1 MLRWRYRGNG
11 DKINTI
17 SRFILW
23 RPWNVVQP
31 WSHTSNVLRMFLYAV
46 WFPESLSSCVCFIP
60 KCFSFLWHFCASH
73 PSCQGCG
80 SLVSVSHSAGALSY
94 RSTEDS
100 SLPEILL
107 GLIYN
112 SATGQL
118 SAEVIKGSHFKTTA
132 SNKPVSTYNSFC
144 VEFFFFFFLLPI
156 WNEGVSDHQYPLLQ
170 YNSLLKCYF
179 PAQSRQLFW
188 QSC

>member
-1 MLRWRYRGNG
+1 MFKCTIAFDYFYLTAKVLSDLTDDSKILKMLKMMNG
-11 DKINTI
+11 HTLCPVEEKSINQQTR
-17 SRFILW
+17 SVYPVKTLK
-23 RPWNVVQP
+23 
-31 WSHTSNVLRMFLYAV
+31 S
-46 WFPESLSSCVCFIP
+46 WFF
-60 KCFSFLWHFCASH
+60 
-73 PSCQGCG
+73 CQGCG

-132 SNKPVSTYNSFC
+132 SNKPVS
-144 VEFFFFFFLLPI
+144 E
-156 WNEGVSDHQYPLLQ
+156 
-170 YNSLLKCYF
+170 YNSLLPGLLGTTEWVFIDYF
-179 PAQSRQLFW
+179 LSQHNFSFFLLIECKFPD
-188 QSC
+188 

>member
-1 MLRWRYRGNG
+1 MDQKWLNQQTGRVCPLKAMKSCRIW
-11 DKINTI
+11 
-17 SRFILW
+17 
-23 RPWNVVQP
+23 
-31 WSHTSNVLRMFLYAV
+31 FL
-46 WFPESLSSCVCFIP
+46 
-60 KCFSFLWHFCASH
+60 
-73 PSCQGCG
+73 CQGCG

-132 SNKPVSTYNSFC
+132 SNKPVSEYNSFFC
-144 VEFFFFFFLLPI
+144 LFFFFFWTAGAFGNN
-156 WNEGVSDHQYPLLQ
+156 WVSVLRYFPSQ
-170 YNSLLKCYF
+170 YNSSSLLLIECNF
-179 PAQSRQLFW
+179 PAESQQLFW
-188 QSC
+188 QSGWEIPKC